1 MGLLAALVVLDRTDL
16 VASPYRVAPDGAG
29 LVVYG
34 VIAAAAITAALVAA
48 KWRRSI
54 LGIAGAVALPIALH
68 WWSLALA
75 GYIAA
80 AIAIA
85 RLRLPVL
92 VRFLLAFVAW
102 STVPLARIYW
112 LDVDGQAETILL
124 TTLWVGMLYAT
135 LYLIVERARSL
146 PGEASTVRD
155 DAFYLLAPP
164 RLVMPFFQPIS
175 PRELVT
181 SERPNYP
188 RRLIGRGAALA
199 GYSLALALASHQLER
214 LAPHLPSPAALAV
227 EFCVHYA
234 RAAHAII
241 LAIAAFRLLGYDLPP
256 GFRWPFLSRSFAE
269 FFRRYNHYVRD
280 AVVALFFFPI
290 LGDLRRHWSRRAASI
305 TAAFLGIFI
314 GSLALQDLLIP
325 CGLSLHP
332 IAMARGLLRPARFLG
347 MLIMWILIVVPNA
360 GIQPRRRPEVSRWRV
375 AFQIALVDTVYAV
388 LWYVQS

>member
-1 MGLLAALVVLDRTDL
+1 
-16 VASPYRVAPDGAG
+16 
-29 LVVYG
+29 
-34 VIAAAAITAALVAA
+34 
-48 KWRRSI
+48 
-54 LGIAGAVALPIALH
+54 
-68 WWSLALA
+68 
-75 GYIAA
+75 
-80 AIAIA
+80 
-85 RLRLPVL
+85 
-92 VRFLLAFVAW
+92 
-102 STVPLARIYW
+102 
-112 LDVDGQAETILL
+112 
-124 TTLWVGMLYAT
+124 MLYAT

-146 PGEASTVRD
+146 PGETSTLRD

-164 RLVMPFFQPIS
+164 RMVMPFFQPIS
-175 PRELVT
+175 PRELIT

-188 RRLIGRGAALA
+188 RRLIGRGATLA
-199 GYSLALALASHQLER
+199 GYALALALAANQLDRLSHHVPQPAN
-214 LAPHLPSPAALAV
+214 LAI

-290 LGDLRRHWSRRAASI
+290 LGNLRRHWPRRAASI
-305 TAAFLGIFI
+305 TAAFLGILV

-332 IAMARGLLRPARFLG
+332 IEMARGLLRPARFVG
-347 MLIMWILIVVPNA
+347 MVIMWMLIVLPNA
-360 GIQPRRRPEVSRWRV
+360 GIVPRRRAEVGKLRAV
-375 AFQIALVDTVYAV
+375 FQIVLVDAVYAV